1 MFEENYTIKTEP
13 VYFEN
18 SSKSFTSINI
28 KEELNEINNVQNDNS
43 DCNNSLELSKPKI
56 EPCENS
62 FEDSEIEDPEN
73 YIGLCEPKLENCD
86 NSLQD
91 FELEDPLSLN
101 SVEKHSLCIN
111 LTSKKPS
118 QSIIIHPFPV
128 YYSNE
133 DKQSLKV
140 QSKEVQDINGAK
152 KRKPGYKSIIVES
165 TEISK
170 IIENNKIHLEENNR
184 LRARLGLPPLNANS
198 STAGKPN
205 LSTYYEQTIHTGR
218 NKNQLA
224 KTKDFEKQ
232 KLFKCGQCEFY
243 SIEKF
248 NVDKHVKTA
257 HKKPFKC
264 SKCDFMNSEKADV
277 LKHIQMTHKPD
288 NSKIIENNEIEE
300 NNRIR
305 ALLGL
310 PPLNSNDS
318 LATEKQN
325 LRKDYEVTVHEGKK
339 LKQEDFSTDSLK
351 TVIKTKKCSYC
362 WIEVANRGHFNHE
375 EACFRKFAKKVNKKS
390 RNS

>member
-1 MFEENYTIKTEP
+1 MFEENYTIKSEP
-13 VYFEN
+13 AYFEN
-18 SSKSFTSINI
+18 SSKSFTSLNI
-28 KEELNEINNVQNDNS
+28 KEEPNEINNVQNDNS
-43 DCNNSLELSKPKI
+43 DFNNTLELSEPKI

-62 FEDSEIEDPEN
+62 FEDTEIEDPEN

-111 LTSKKPS
+111 PTSKKPS

-133 DKQSLKV
+133 DKLSLKD
-140 QSKEVQDINGAK
+140 QSREVQDINGAK
-152 KRKPGYKSIIVES
+152 KRKPGYKSITVEN

-184 LRARLGLPPLNANS
+184 LRARLGLPPLNSNS
-198 STAGKPN
+198 STAGNPN
-205 LSTYYEQTIHTGR
+205 LSTDYEQTIHTGR
-218 NKNQLA
+218 NKKQLT
-224 KTKDFEKQ
+224 KKKDFEKQ
-232 KLFKCGQCEFY
+232 KLFKCGECEYY
-243 SIEKF
+243 SIEKI
-248 NVDKHVKTA
+248 NVDKHVKTT

-264 SKCDFMNSEKADV
+264 SQCDFMSLEKADV
-277 LKHIQMTHKPD
+277 LEHIQIKHEPD

-300 NNRIR
+300 INRIR
-305 ALLGL
+305 SLLVL
-310 PPLNSNDS
+310 PPLSSNDS

-325 LRKDYEVTVHEGKK
+325 LSKDYEVTVQ
-339 LKQEDFSTDSLK
+339 LKQEDFSIDPLK
-351 TVIKTKKCSYC
+351 TAIKTKKCSYC

-390 RNS
+390 RN

>member
-101 SVEKHSLCIN
+101 SVENHSLCIN
-111 LTSKKPS
+111 PMSKKPS
-118 QSIIIHPFPV
+118 QSIIINPFPV
-128 YYSNE
+128 YHSNE
-133 DKQSLKV
+133 NKQSLKV

-152 KRKPGYKSIIVES
+152 KRKPGYKSITVEN

-170 IIENNKIHLEENNR
+170 MIENNKIHLEENNR

-218 NKNQLA
+218 K
-224 KTKDFEKQ
+224 
-232 KLFKCGQCEFY
+232 
-243 SIEKF
+243 
-248 NVDKHVKTA
+248 
-257 HKKPFKC
+257 
-264 SKCDFMNSEKADV
+264 
-277 LKHIQMTHKPD
+277 
-288 NSKIIENNEIEE
+288 
-300 NNRIR
+300 
-305 ALLGL
+305 
-310 PPLNSNDS
+310 
-318 LATEKQN
+318 
-325 LRKDYEVTVHEGKK
+325 
-339 LKQEDFSTDSLK
+339 
-351 TVIKTKKCSYC
+351 IKTS
-362 WIEVANRGHFNHE
+362 
-375 EACFRKFAKKVNKKS
+375 
-390 RNS
+390 